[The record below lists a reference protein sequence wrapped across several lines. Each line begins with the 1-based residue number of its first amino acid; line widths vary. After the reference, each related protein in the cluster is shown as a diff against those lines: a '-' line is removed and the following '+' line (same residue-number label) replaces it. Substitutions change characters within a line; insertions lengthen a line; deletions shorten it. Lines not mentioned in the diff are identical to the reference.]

1 MALDEYLQ
9 LPSFDSP
16 IRLFVVAGVLALV
29 FYISLV
35 QRPSFPSNAP
45 KVFSSDYPIVGA
57 LGFWTAR
64 RDFWHQ
70 AIRESKTG
78 NFSFHV
84 GKNPVIGVSSEEG
97 RKVFLNSRHLGL
109 HEGYPQ
115 LSTHA
120 SHGRADINLVTRSSL
135 G

>member
-1 MALDEYLQ
+1 MALDEFQ
-9 LPSFDSP
+9 IRSFDNP
-16 IRLFVVAGVLALV
+16 IRLFIVVGIITLA
-29 FYISLV
+29 FYIFLV

-45 KVFSSDYPIVGA
+45 KVFSSDYPVFGP

-64 RDFWHQ
+64 RDFWHR

-84 GKNPVIGVSSEEG
+84 GKHPVIGVSSEEA
-97 RKVFLNSRHLGL
+97 REVFLNSRYLGL
-109 HEGYPQ
+109 KEGYPQ
-115 LSTHA
+115 LSTFVLH
-120 SHGRADINLVTRSSL
+120 RLADMNLVILSSL